1 MEIGMESTSSAFPA
15 NLGKGFGLSSMKER
29 GGALRGNV
37 PIGCG
42 PALELPIA
50 SSWPLKTSLQCR

>member
-1 MEIGMESTSSAFPA
+1 MESTSSAFPA

-37 PIGCG
+37 SDWIADR
-42 PALELPIA
+42 ALELPY
-50 SSWPLKTSLQCR
+50 